1 MISDLI
7 NTVVSFEKG
16 IDSMRLFSVRT
27 KTKKKKTEDFEK
39 GIKNWR
45 RSFWYGQVKRIK
57 GARKRRLPGYSNR
70 HTDALRNTSKKSLGT
85 NIYRPK
91 CFFDC

>member
-27 KTKKKKTEDFEK
+27 KTKKNK
-39 GIKNWR
+39 
-45 RSFWYGQVKRIK
+45 
-57 GARKRRLPGYSNR
+57 KRRILKRVLKTGDDPFGVDR
-70 HTDALRNTSKKSLGT
+70 
-85 NIYRPK
+85 
-91 CFFDC
+91 